1 MHENLDK
8 LDKFDADVY
17 AISHDRPSELKQLT
31 DALDERY
38 DKRVDFLSD
47 PDFKLIEA
55 MDMRNDE
62 TAFRGFGLIDKN
74 GEMIFH
80 EIDDYWGEQF
90 DETLNRLE
98 KEYEKVK

>member
-17 AISHDRPSELKQLT
+17 AISHDSPSELKQLT

-55 MDMRNDE
+55 TDMRNGE

-74 GEMIFH
+74 GEFIFH
-80 EIDDYWGEQF
+80 EIDDHWGEQF
-90 DETLNRLE
+90 DETMNRLE